1 MKILWNQEEPIETV
15 FHQIELAVEFVQ
27 HGNVPFTNAQVLNTA
42 FYIIAQAKIF
52 KDACKE

>member
-1 MKILWNQEEPIETV
+1 MKIPWNQEEPIETV